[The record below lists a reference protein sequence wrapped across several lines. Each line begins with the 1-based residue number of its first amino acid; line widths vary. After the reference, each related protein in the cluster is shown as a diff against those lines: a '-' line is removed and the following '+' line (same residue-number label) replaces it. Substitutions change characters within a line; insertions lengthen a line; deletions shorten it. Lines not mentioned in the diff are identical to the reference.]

1 MPDVVLEMRNIV
13 KSFSGVYALNGINF
27 TLGKGEIMSLVGEN
41 GAGKSTL
48 MRILTGIYD
57 CDGGQIIYKGKE
69 VSFKNAKES
78 RDSGISIIHQELNL
92 FPNLSVAENILLE
105 NSSIRKNG
113 MINWTVM
120 RNEAQKI
127 VDSLG
132 GKFSVNEMVSELSI
146 QDQQIVEIAKALS
159 VKSEIIIMDEP
170 TSALPEN
177 EVQNLFKTIRS
188 LKNRGVSV
196 IYVSHR
202 LSEIFEICEAITVLR
217 DGKVVDRLQIQ
228 DTNPKDII
236 HLMIG
241 KEVHKLYPKKAS
253 EIKDTVLE
261 VKNISDGDA
270 VKDVSFSVKAG
281 EILGLYGLVG
291 SGATECPELI
301 FGINKLAGG
310 NIFIDGKAA
319 GIKNPGDAI
328 KHGIGYVPPDRHRQ
342 GIVRQLSIKV
352 NISLS
357 VIKKLCRKAFI
368 MKDKEIGLTRAY
380 MDKLKVKAVSDRQLV
395 KFLSGGNQQKIV
407 ISKWL
412 ATEPKVLILNDPT
425 RGVDVGAK
433 SEIYALISELACEGK
448 AVIITSSEMDEIIG
462 MSDRIVIFNKGR
474 VHSELSGE
482 SATQRALLSAATST

>member
-1 MPDVVLEMRNIV
+1 MPDVVLEMKNIV
-13 KSFSGVYALNGINF
+13 KSFSGVYALNGVNF
-27 TLGKGEIMSLVGEN
+27 SLRRGEVMSLVGEN

-48 MRILTGIYD
+48 MRILTGIYT
-57 CDGGQIIYKGKE
+57 CDEGQIIYKGRE
-69 VSFKNAKES
+69 VAFKNAKES

-105 NSSIRKNG
+105 NRSIKKNG
-113 MINWTVM
+113 MINWTLM
-120 RNEAQKI
+120 NNEAQKI

-159 VKSEIIIMDEP
+159 VKAEIIIMDEP

-177 EVQNLFKTIRS
+177 EVQNLFKTIRR
-188 LKNRGVSV
+188 LKSQGVSV

-202 LSEIFEICEAITVLR
+202 LGEIFEICEAITVLR
-217 DGKVVDRLQIQ
+217 DGKVVERLQIK

-241 KEVHKLYPKKAS
+241 KEVQKLYPKKVS

-261 VKNISDGDA
+261 VKNISDSAA

-291 SGATECPELI
+291 SGAVECPELI
-301 FGINKLAGG
+301 FGINKLTRGSILI
-310 NIFIDGKAA
+310 NGKTAS
-319 GIKNPGDAI
+319 IRSPRDAI
-328 KHGIGYVPPDRHRQ
+328 RHGVGYIPPDRHRQ
-342 GIVRQLSIKV
+342 GIIRQLSIRV
-352 NISLS
+352 NITLS
-357 VIKKLCRKAFI
+357 SIKKLCKRTLIIKG
-368 MKDKEIGLTRAY
+368 KEIGMTNAY
-380 MDKLKVKAVSDRQLV
+380 MRKLKVKAVNDKQLV

-462 MSDRIVIFNKGR
+462 MSDRIVVFNKGR
-474 VHSELSGE
+474 IVSELGCE
-482 SATQRALLSAATST
+482 DATQRALLSAATST